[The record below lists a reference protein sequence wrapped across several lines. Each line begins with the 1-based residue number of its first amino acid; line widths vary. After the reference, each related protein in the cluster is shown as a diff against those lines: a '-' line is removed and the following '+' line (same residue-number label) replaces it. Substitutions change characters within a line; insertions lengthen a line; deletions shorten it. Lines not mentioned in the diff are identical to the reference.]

1 MVSYKDAEILG
12 IPVDATRVVNS
23 TSLYDDGSDEMPKV
37 ANIGKLEKLLSD
49 EGSDHYKRGSIQPAL
64 FIRANDMPFFEGSA
78 VKYIARHRH
87 SKNGKR
93 DLEKAIHYLKM
104 IIACDYSSD

>member
-1 MVSYKDAEILG
+1 MALYKDF
-12 IPVDATRVVNS
+12 DATRAVNYS
-23 TSLYDDGSDEMPKV
+23 SEDGAVEK
-37 ANIGKLEKLLSD
+37 IERLEKLLSE
-49 EGSDHYKRGSIQPAL
+49 EGSDHYKHGSIQPAL

-104 IIACDYSSD
+104 IIACDYE